1 MLMSY
6 TAGRYL
12 LANYCCHKGRGLTAD
27 TEDRLNT
34 FILPGVKTGATN
46 TTQINNSSYYFNN
59 LGFGPSELR
68 VYDGSVIRLQEISL
82 GYDIPKEWLIKLLW
96 SSMSSGYNLYY
107 NAFNTQQEL
116 TLIPT

>member
-82 GYDIPKEWLIKLLW
+82 GYDIPKEWLIKLLLEQYVLW
-96 SSMSSGYNLYY
+96 ITYY